1 MWKNQKC
8 KLTSKDLA
16 ILETMYDRRHMLA
29 DPVRQVLRHKLDTAI
44 VVFSEDIDANLV
56 TLNTRLRYRIGDRQP
71 QTAIITQG
79 AMDGMVGQCLSLETV
94 RGLACLGLTEAADFS
109 LPGLD
114 GSTPDRLVVEA
125 ILFQPEAARRDRLKK
140 ELSRRTLR
148 LVHSVNVDVDA
159 PPDRL

>member
-8 KLTSKDLA
+8 TLTSKDLA

-29 DPVRQVLRHKLDTAI
+29 DPVRHVLSHKLDTAI
-44 VVFSEDIDANLV
+44 VVFPEDIEANLV
-56 TLNTRLRYRIGDRQP
+56 TLNTRLRYRIGNRQP

-79 AMDGMVGQCLSLETV
+79 PMDGMVGQCLPLDTA
-94 RGLACLGLTEAADFS
+94 RGLACLGLTEAGDFS
-109 LPGLD
+109 LPGQD

-125 ILFQPEAARRDRLKK
+125 ILFQPEAARRERLKQ
-140 ELSRRTLR
+140 ERTRRALR
-148 LVHSVNVDVDA
+148 LVYSADVNIDA